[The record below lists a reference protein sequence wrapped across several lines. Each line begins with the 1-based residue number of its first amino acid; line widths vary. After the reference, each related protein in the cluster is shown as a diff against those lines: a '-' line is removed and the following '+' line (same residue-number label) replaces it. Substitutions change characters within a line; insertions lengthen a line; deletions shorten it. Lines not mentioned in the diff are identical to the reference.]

1 MDEFLDKL
9 NTWLDKAIEYA
20 MAMTIEQW
28 AYVAGGF
35 IGLLLL
41 RWLIKRARRPK
52 KAVVKQPVI
61 NSSQGLQLH
70 TFQIAPLGRDAFL
83 KIQNTLE
90 PITLTKLEIPDRQ
103 NIRVKNAIAGHKLD
117 KSKIYSI
124 LLEAVGNTKLDD
136 GFTVK
141 LTYLTA
147 AGKVGTAQFIAF
159 QTKKD

>member
-1 MDEFLDKL
+1 MDEFLDKV
-9 NTWLDKAIEYA
+9 NVWLDKAIEYA
-20 MAMTIEQW
+20 RAMTIEQW

-52 KAVVKQPVI
+52 KTVVKQPVI
-61 NSSQGLQLH
+61 NANQGLHLH

-83 KIQNTLE
+83 KVQNTSE
-90 PITLTKLEIPDRQ
+90 PVTLTKLEIPDRQ
-103 NIRVKNAIAGHKLD
+103 NIRVKNAVAGHKLD
-117 KSKIYSI
+117 NNKIYSI
-124 LLEAVGNTKLDD
+124 LLEAEGNTKLDD